1 MPKTTM
7 KEFKPSERL
16 VALGEILEYDTQ
28 LKEKG
33 KAGHFSVTER
43 ILINQERGQLLAG
56 KENYCH
62 SIALQSKIEF
72 VTNKIKS
79 Q

>member
-1 MPKTTM
+1 M

-16 VALGEILEYDTQ
+16 IALDEILQYDSK
-28 LKEKG
+28 LKDNG
-33 KAGHFSVTER
+33 KSGHFSVAER

-56 KENYCH
+56 KDNYCH
-62 SIALQSKIEF
+62 SIALREKIEF
-72 VTNKIKS
+72 VINKIKN